1 MPPLCAPYVMT
12 LSPLAEGIRAY
23 VLGPAA
29 HIKLAGVDLATT
41 SLALEDGHLVM
52 HLAQG
57 GTLLLLEFTASATD
71 VCGITFH
78 TEQGD
83 TLRGTD
89 VLQLLGVPVAQ
100 TRAEVGMAPN
110 LSTEHYPLLTG
121 G

>member
-12 LSPLAEGIRAY
+12 LTPLAEGIRAY
-23 VLGPAA
+23 VLGSAA
-29 HIKLAGVDLATT
+29 HIKLVGIDLATT

-57 GTLLLLEFTASATD
+57 STLLLLEFTASATD

-89 VLQLLGVPVAQ
+89 ILQLLGVPVAHIKAEIGLTQ
-100 TRAEVGMAPN
+100 TLPSA
-110 LSTEHYPLLTG
+110 TELF
-121 G
+121 